1 MPKDLHLDQLF
12 ADLERGVA
20 VDPEQT
26 LAALGDALGKAAR
39 EREWGT
45 ASLLALAA
53 FRIDA
58 GKAPDLTRISED
70 LSRLFAAW
78 ER

>member
-20 VDPEQT
+20 VDPERA
-26 LAALGDALGKAAR
+26 LAALGDALEQAAR
-39 EREWGT
+39 DRSWGT
-45 ASLLALAA
+45 ASLLALAG

-58 GKAPDLTRISED
+58 GKAPDLTRINED
-70 LSRLFAAW
+70 LTRLFAAW
-78 ER
+78 EQ